1 MKSEIYSSIK
11 KIGVTTISI
20 LISLVICYFIEY
32 NMVYRTIKVK
42 ASDVNVLEYGSPNY
56 DVKSLVENIDGE
68 SISIKKDINLN
79 KIGYQEAIV
88 EVKKGDVVK
97 EIPIKVEIKDTIAP
111 EIKLK
116 EENISLTVG
125 EDFDILN
132 NLDSVSDIVDGGIEY
147 QQKEI
152 VNEEV
157 DTNYYTV
164 YSDVNNNVAGI
175 YPVVI
180 KAVDKYGNLSSVT
193 YNVEVKSKSYVNFV
207 SNVAYHNDYVA
218 SGDTNKLVNLAYS
231 LVGSPYVSG
240 GASPAGFDCSGFVYY
255 LYSQIGIPISR
266 SSSTQ
271 IHDGVEV
278 SYDNARPGDI
288 LSWGYVDGV
297 PTHSAL
303 YIGNGKMI
311 HSTNPRQ
318 GVIVSDVAAWT
329 RGSGT
334 RVIAVRR
341 I

>member
-11 KIGVTTISI
+11 KIVITTISI
-20 LISLVICYFIEY
+20 LISMLFCYVIEY

-42 ASDVNVLEYGSPNY
+42 ASDVNVLEYGSANY
-56 DVKSLVENIDGE
+56 NIKNLVENVDGE
-68 SISIKKDINLN
+68 SISVKKNIDVK
-79 KIGYQEAIV
+79 KIGEQELVI

-97 EIPIKVEIKDTIAP
+97 DVPVKIEVKDTSAP

-132 NLDSVSDIVDGGIEY
+132 NLDSVSDIVDGNLQY

-164 YSDVNNNVAGI
+164 YGEVNNNVSGV
-175 YPVVI
+175 YPVVV
-180 KAVDKYGNLSSVT
+180 KAVDKYGNEASRT
-193 YNVEVKSKSYVNFV
+193 YNVEVKQKYVSFMN
-207 SNVAYHNDYVA
+207 NITYHNNYVA
-218 SGDTNKLVNLAYS
+218 TGDTNQLVNLAYS
-231 LVGSPYVSG
+231 LVGSPYVAG

-255 LYSQIGIPISR
+255 LYSQIGISVSR

-271 IHDGVEV
+271 IYDGVAV
-278 SYDNARPGDI
+278 SYDAAQPGDI

-303 YIGNGKMI
+303 YIGNGQMI
-311 HSTNPRQ
+311 HATNPRQ

-334 RVIAVRR
+334 RVIGVRR